1 MGEDILSIIITGP
14 NAGGK
19 TVAIKTVGLL
29 ILCTLAGIHIPAG
42 SDSEVFP
49 FTNVFVDIGDDQSI
63 ENDLSTF
70 SSHLIS
76 LRRILEEA
84 DIYSL
89 VLIDEI
95 GAGTDPSE
103 GGALA
108 AAVLQELCCRK
119 IITIVT
125 THHGMLK
132 AFAHETHG
140 IINASM
146 EYDQESLRPTYKF
159 RSGIPGSS
167 YAFELAE
174 RLGISYNLLQYAR
187 SQVGEEKTKLEALIL
202 ELERHTQEYQ
212 KQLRESSS
220 EKKKLESL
228 ILSYEQKMA
237 QLKRELSTIRKKAVE
252 EAKEIVQNAQKK
264 IEHSVKEIRESGAQ
278 KEIVRSSRQ
287 LLKQLGEELHRI
299 GIEEQPSPRTNENI
313 KKGDIVSIKDGHEI
327 GEVIDIQGIYGVVV
341 CGTTKLRISL
351 GDLQKAKTQ
360 KLQKL
365 VTTATISATNVK
377 NEIDLRGL
385 AGDEAISLVQNFLD
399 NAYAA
404 GLHRVDIIH
413 GKGSGALRKRIN
425 EFVKTYPHVK
435 SFKLGEWNEGGAGVT
450 VVELT

>member
-1 MGEDILSIIITGP
+1 
-14 NAGGK
+14 
-19 TVAIKTVGLL
+19 
-29 ILCTLAGIHIPAG
+29 
-42 SDSEVFP
+42 
-49 FTNVFVDIGDDQSI
+49 
-63 ENDLSTF
+63 
-70 SSHLIS
+70 
-76 LRRILEEA
+76 
-84 DIYSL
+84 
-89 VLIDEI
+89 
-95 GAGTDPSE
+95 
-103 GGALA
+103 
-108 AAVLQELCCRK
+108 
-119 IITIVT
+119 
-125 THHGMLK
+125 
-132 AFAHETHG
+132 
-140 IINASM
+140 
-146 EYDQESLRPTYKF
+146 
-159 RSGIPGSS
+159 
-167 YAFELAE
+167 
-174 RLGISYNLLQYAR
+174 
-187 SQVGEEKTKLEALIL
+187 
-202 ELERHTQEYQ
+202 
-212 KQLRESSS
+212 
-220 EKKKLESL
+220 
-228 ILSYEQKMA
+228 
-237 QLKRELSTIRKKAVE
+237 
-252 EAKEIVQNAQKK
+252 
-264 IEHSVKEIRESGAQ
+264 
-278 KEIVRSSRQ
+278 
-287 LLKQLGEELHRI
+287 LHRI